1 MPAAAGAAGQSAA
14 LGEIPFILPRML
26 LNKNIPRA
34 QVFVK
39 RQVIET
45 VFAVRSY

>member
-1 MPAAAGAAGQSAA
+1 MPAAARAAGKSAA
-14 LGEIPFILPRML
+14 DRKIPFILPRML
-26 LNKNIPRA
+26 LNRNIPRA

-39 RQVIET
+39 RQVFET